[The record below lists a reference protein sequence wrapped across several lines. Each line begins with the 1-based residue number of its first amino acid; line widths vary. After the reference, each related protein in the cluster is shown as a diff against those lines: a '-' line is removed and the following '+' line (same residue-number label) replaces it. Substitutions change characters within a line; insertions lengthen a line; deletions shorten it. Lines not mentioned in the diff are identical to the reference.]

1 MDPTAGT
8 GIASA
13 SPVCVRQHMI
23 RMLPRLQR
31 RSVAHLPCRAVAE
44 VGSHLT
50 LGNESQTLDG
60 LARKTGIAE
69 VTFISWKLRRH
80 A

>member
-1 MDPTAGT
+1 
-8 GIASA
+8 
-13 SPVCVRQHMI
+13 MI

-44 VGSHLT
+44 VGS
-50 LGNESQTLDG
+50 NESQTLDG

-69 VTFISWKLRRH
+69 ATFISWKLWRH